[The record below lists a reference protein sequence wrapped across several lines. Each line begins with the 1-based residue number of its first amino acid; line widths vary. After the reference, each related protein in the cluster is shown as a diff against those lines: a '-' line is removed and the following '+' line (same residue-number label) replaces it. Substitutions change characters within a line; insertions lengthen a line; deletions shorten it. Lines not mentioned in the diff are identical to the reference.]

1 MIASMDRRQEILTA
15 AARVFAQYG
24 FLGATTRRIAEAAGV
39 NEVTLFRYFGS
50 KDALL
55 LEAMQHVTQASGI
68 TQLPDEPVDPVR
80 ELTVWSEAFINH
92 LRLRSSMIRKTM
104 SEIEEHPEIGICASH
119 VPKRASA
126 DLCAYLDA
134 LKREGL
140 AGREFDSKTA
150 AAMLMGAIF
159 GDAMG
164 RGMMGEIYPEPAD
177 KAASMYAMFLLRAVG
192 FDGEGM
198 RGNGSKRNKQPK
210 QLST

>member
-1 MIASMDRRQEILTA
+1 MDRRQEILA
-15 AARVFAQYG
+15 AAAGVFAQYG

-50 KDALL
+50 KDTLL
-55 LEAMQHVTQASGI
+55 LEAMQHLSQSTGL
-68 TQLPDEPVDPVR
+68 TQLPAHPADPVG
-80 ELTVWSEAFINH
+80 ELTAWSEAFISH

-119 VPKRASA
+119 VPRLASA

-134 LKREGL
+134 LKREGF
-140 AGREFDSKTA
+140 AARDFESKAA

-164 RGMMGEIYPEPAD
+164 RGMMGDIYPEPAD
-177 KAASMYAMFLLRAVG
+177 KAASMYAAFLLRAVG
-192 FDGEGM
+192 VAAESGTG
-198 RGNGSKRNKQPK
+198 GNESKRSRGSK

>member
-1 MIASMDRRQEILTA
+1 MERRQEILA
-15 AARVFAQYG
+15 AAAGVFAQYG

-50 KDALL
+50 KETLL
-55 LEAMQHVTQASGI
+55 LEAMQHNTLSSGI
-68 TQLPDEPVDPVR
+68 TELPATPVDPVQ
-80 ELTVWSEAFINH
+80 ELTVWSEAFISH

-134 LKREGL
+134 LKREGFTSE
-140 AGREFDSKTA
+140 EFDSKTA
-150 AAMLMGAIF
+150 SAMLMGAIF

-164 RGMMGEIYPEPAD
+164 RGMMGDIYPEPAE
-177 KAASMYAMFLLRAVG
+177 KAASFYAIFLLRAVG
-192 FDGEGM
+192 VVEESAS
-198 RGNGSKRNKQPK
+198 RKNGSKR
-210 QLST
+210 SR

>member
-1 MIASMDRRQEILTA
+1 MDRRQEILAA

-50 KDALL
+50 KDTLL
-55 LEAMQHVTQASGI
+55 LEAMQHDTQASGI
-68 TQLPDEPVDPVR
+68 TALPGEPVDPVR
-80 ELTVWSEAFINH
+80 ELTAWSEAFINH

-126 DLCAYLDA
+126 DLCGYLDA

-140 AGREFDSKTA
+140 ASKDFDSKTA

-164 RGMMGEIYPEPAD
+164 RGMMGDIYPDPAE
-177 KAASMYAMFLLRAVG
+177 KAASMYATFLLRAVG
-192 FDGEGM
+192 VDGEQS
-198 RGNGSKRNKQPK
+198 RSNGSKRSKETK

>member
-1 MIASMDRRQEILTA
+1 MDRRQEILA
-15 AARVFAQYG
+15 AAAGVFAQYG

-50 KDALL
+50 KETLL
-55 LEAMQHVTQASGI
+55 LEAMQHDTQATGI
-68 TQLPDEPVDPVR
+68 TQLPADPVDPVR
-80 ELTVWSEAFINH
+80 ELTAWSEAFIKH

-126 DLCAYLDA
+126 DLCSYLDA

-140 AGREFDSKTA
+140 ATKDFDSKTA

-164 RGMMGEIYPEPAD
+164 RGMMGDIYPEPAE
-177 KAASMYAMFLLRAVG
+177 KAASMYTDFLLRAVG
-192 FDGEGM
+192 VAEESET
-198 RGNGSKRNKQPK
+198 RKNRSKRNRETK

>member
-1 MIASMDRRQEILTA
+1 MDRRQEILA
-15 AARVFAQYG
+15 AAAGVFAQYG

-55 LEAMQHVTQASGI
+55 LEAMQHDAQATGI
-68 TQLPDEPVDPVR
+68 TQLPADPVDPVR
-80 ELTVWSEAFINH
+80 ELTAWSEAFIKH

-119 VPKRASA
+119 APKRASA
-126 DLCAYLDA
+126 DLCSYLDA

-140 AGREFDSKTA
+140 ATKDFDSKTA

-164 RGMMGEIYPEPAD
+164 RGMMGDIYPEPAD
-177 KAASMYAMFLLRAVG
+177 KAASMYTTFLLRAVG
-192 FDGEGM
+192 VAEKSGT
-198 RGNGSKRNKQPK
+198 RKNGSKRNRDTK

>member
-1 MIASMDRRQEILTA
+1 MDRRQEILA
-15 AARVFAQYG
+15 AAAGVFAQYG

-50 KDALL
+50 KDTLL
-55 LEAMQHVTQASGI
+55 LEAMQHVTQAIG
-68 TQLPDEPVDPVR
+68 TTELPAEPVDPQS
-80 ELTVWSEAFINH
+80 ELTAWSEAFINH

-134 LKREGL
+134 LKRQGL
-140 AGREFDSKTA
+140 ASEEFDSKTA
-150 AAMLMGAIF
+150 AAMLMGASF

-164 RGMMGEIYPEPAD
+164 RGVIGDIYPEPAD
-177 KAASMYAMFLLRAVG
+177 KAASMYATFLLRAVG
-192 FDGEGM
+192 VAKGTRSDVPKPGRE
-198 RGNGSKRNKQPK
+198 SK

>member
-1 MIASMDRRQEILTA
+1 MDRRHEILLA
-15 AARVFAQYG
+15 ASEVFAQYG

-50 KDALL
+50 KDTLL
-55 LEAMQHVTQASGI
+55 LEAMQHVTQSIGI
-68 TQLPDEPVDPVR
+68 TELPAQPIDPVG
-80 ELTVWSEAFINH
+80 ELTAWSEAFIKH
-92 LRLRSSMIRKTM
+92 LRLRSSIIRKTM
-104 SEIEEHPEIGICASH
+104 SEIEEHPEIGSCASH

-140 AGREFDSKTA
+140 ATRDFESKTA

-177 KAASMYAMFLLRAVG
+177 KAASMYATFLLRAVG
-192 FDGEGM
+192 VDAESTT
-198 RGNGSKRNKQPK
+198 RKNGPKRNRETK

>member
-1 MIASMDRRQEILTA
+1 MDRRHEILVA
-15 AARVFAQYG
+15 AAEVFAQYG

-50 KDALL
+50 KDTLL
-55 LEAMQHVTQASGI
+55 LEAMQHVTQSIGI
-68 TQLPDEPVDPVR
+68 TELPTQPIDPVG
-80 ELTVWSEAFINH
+80 ELTAWSEAFIKH
-92 LRLRSSMIRKTM
+92 LRLRSSIIRKTM

-140 AGREFDSKTA
+140 ATADFESKTA

-164 RGMMGEIYPEPAD
+164 RGMMGDIYPEPAD
-177 KAASMYAMFLLRAVG
+177 KAASMYARFLLRAVG
-192 FDGEGM
+192 VDAESM
-198 RGNGSKRNKQPK
+198 TRKNGSKRNRETK

>member
-1 MIASMDRRQEILTA
+1 MDRRQEILA
-15 AARVFAQYG
+15 AAAGVFSQYG

-50 KDALL
+50 KDTLL

-68 TQLPDEPVDPVR
+68 IELPAEPVDPVL
-80 ELTVWSEAFINH
+80 ELSAWSEAFISH

-134 LKREGL
+134 LKRKGL
-140 AGREFDSKTA
+140 ASEDFDSKTA

-164 RGMMGEIYPEPAD
+164 RGMMGDIYPEPAD
-177 KAASMYAMFLLRAVG
+177 KAASMYATFLLRAVG
-192 FDGEGM
+192 AAK
-198 RGNGSKRNKQPK
+198 GSRTRSDISKQGRESK

>member
-1 MIASMDRRQEILTA
+1 MDRRQEILA
-15 AARVFAQYG
+15 AAAGVFAQYG

-50 KDALL
+50 KDTLL
-55 LEAMQHVTQASGI
+55 LEAMQHVTQAIGI
-68 TQLPDEPVDPVR
+68 TELPADPVDPQR
-80 ELTVWSEAFINH
+80 ELTAWSEAFINH

-134 LKREGL
+134 LKRQGL
-140 AGREFDSKTA
+140 ASEEFDSKTA

-164 RGMMGEIYPEPAD
+164 RGMMGDIYPEPAD

-192 FDGEGM
+192 VGEDKGT
-198 RGNGSKRNKQPK
+198 RRNESKRNRESK

>member
-1 MIASMDRRQEILTA
+1 MDRRQEILA
-15 AARVFAQYG
+15 AAAGVFAQYG

-55 LEAMQHVTQASGI
+55 LEAMQHDTQATGI
-68 TQLPDEPVDPVR
+68 TQLPAKPVDPLN
-80 ELTVWSEAFINH
+80 ELTAWSEAFIKH

-126 DLCAYLDA
+126 DLCSYLDA

-140 AGREFDSKTA
+140 ATKDFDSKTA

-164 RGMMGEIYPEPAD
+164 RGMMGDIYPQPAE
-177 KAASMYAMFLLRAVG
+177 KAASMYTTFLLRAVG
-192 FDGEGM
+192 VAGESGM
-198 RGNGSKRNKQPK
+198 RKNGSKRNKETK

>member
-1 MIASMDRRQEILTA
+1 MDRRQEILA
-15 AARVFAQYG
+15 AAAGVFAQYG

-50 KDALL
+50 KETLL
-55 LEAMQHVTQASGI
+55 LEAMQHNTLSSGI
-68 TQLPDEPVDPVR
+68 TELPATPADPVQ
-80 ELTVWSEAFINH
+80 ELTVWSEAFISH

-134 LKREGL
+134 LKREGFTSE
-140 AGREFDSKTA
+140 EFDSKTA
-150 AAMLMGAIF
+150 SAMLMGAIF

-164 RGMMGEIYPEPAD
+164 RGMMGDIYPEPAE
-177 KAASMYAMFLLRAVG
+177 KAASFYATFLLRAVG
-192 FDGEGM
+192 VVEESAS
-198 RGNGSKRNKQPK
+198 RRNGSKR
-210 QLST
+210 SR

>member
-1 MIASMDRRQEILTA
+1 MDRRHEILA
-15 AARVFAQYG
+15 AAAGVFAQYG

-50 KDALL
+50 KETLL
-55 LEAMQHVTQASGI
+55 LEAMQHVTQGSGI
-68 TQLPDEPVDPVR
+68 TELPATPVDPEH
-80 ELTVWSEAFINH
+80 ELTSWSEAFIKH

-119 VPKRASA
+119 VPRRASA
-126 DLCAYLDA
+126 DLCTYLDA
-134 LKREGL
+134 LKREGFTTE
-140 AGREFDSKTA
+140 EFESRTA

-164 RGMMGEIYPEPAD
+164 RGMMGDIYPEPEE
-177 KAASMYAMFLLRAVG
+177 KAASMYATFLLRAVG
-192 FDGEGM
+192 VSDANGS
-198 RGNGSKRNKQPK
+198 RKSGSKRLRDAK

>member
-1 MIASMDRRQEILTA
+1 MDRRQEILA
-15 AARVFAQYG
+15 AAAGVFAQYG

-39 NEVTLFRYFGS
+39 NEVTIFRYFGS
-50 KDALL
+50 KDTLL
-55 LEAMQHVTQASGI
+55 LEAMQHVTQAIGI
-68 TQLPDEPVDPVR
+68 TELPAEPVDPQR
-80 ELTVWSEAFINH
+80 ELTTWSEAFINH

-134 LKREGL
+134 LKRQGL
-140 AGREFDSKTA
+140 ASEEFDSKTA

-164 RGMMGEIYPEPAD
+164 RGMMGDIYPEPAD
-177 KAASMYAMFLLRAVG
+177 KAASMYATFLLRAVG
-192 FDGEGM
+192 VGEDKGT
-198 RGNGSKRNKQPK
+198 RRNESKRNRESK

>member
-1 MIASMDRRQEILTA
+1 MDRRHEILLA
-15 AARVFAQYG
+15 AAEVFAQYG

-50 KDALL
+50 KDTLL
-55 LEAMQHVTQASGI
+55 LEAMQHVTQSIGI
-68 TQLPDEPVDPVR
+68 TELPTAPVDPVG
-80 ELTVWSEAFINH
+80 ELTAWSEAFIKH
-92 LRLRSSMIRKTM
+92 LRLRSSIIRKTM
-104 SEIEEHPEIGICASH
+104 SEIEEHPEIGSCASH

-126 DLCAYLDA
+126 DLCTYLDT

-140 AGREFDSKTA
+140 ATAEFDSKTA

-177 KAASMYAMFLLRAVG
+177 KAASMYAVFLLRAVG
-192 FDGEGM
+192 VDTNSAA
-198 RGNGSKRNKQPK
+198 RKNGSKRNKVAK